1 MTKANIEN
9 CVQLLI
15 LDWWPLKNLLYPPF
29 NQGYSFGASFRV
41 GCVPRNPFEEEKGFT
56 LHWNVMGK
64 TNSNTNH
71 GFRQLY
77 TTTPNHCQGAR
88 LTWIRVF
95 TFNGFEEQVGRR
107 FDCTGSILSQTNIC
121 LCLDS
126 TAGRRVFFSQGTSL
140 GSSSNRNF
148 SSPLDSLFLKKCPS

>member
-1 MTKANIEN
+1 MTYTGLVTIK
-9 CVQLLI
+9 
-15 LDWWPLKNLLYPPF
+15 KPPAPTF
-29 NQGYSFGASFRV
+29 FKGYSFGGSYWV
-41 GCVPRNPFEEEKGFT
+41 GCLPRNPFEEEKGFT

-126 TAGRRVFFSQGTSL
+126 AAGRAGVFRQGTSL
-140 GSSSNRNF
+140 GSWTI
-148 SSPLDSLFLKKCPS
+148 SPGNPGLLLFFTSRLINS